1 MQIATAVFNWP
12 LAGGVVAGPIV
23 VTAAIYLM
31 SWLPNTEG
39 PLLQGLLGVLA
50 FALAMLIIADLVLGV
65 ELIAHLIDPNFVDS
79 GI

>member
-50 FALAMLIIADLVLGV
+50 FALAMLIMADFSPRCRADCPPDRPQLRG
-65 ELIAHLIDPNFVDS
+65 
-79 GI
+79 